1 MKIVLILIGLI
12 IVFLVVINYLRKLHL
27 DALHFNLLELVDA
40 IGGQVMRRGFLS
52 RPVYHGK
59 YKGVDLTI
67 NFSSERSQKKR
78 REYLDISLSRNLKNN
93 LTISTREWIE
103 TRSEG
108 SLEDFESLEINGQDG
123 YVIKN
128 ATKANYLKND
138 QDVKFKKIVQA
149 LTPFAYIFCGQN
161 GVIFERE
168 CDNLATCTKHPQ
180 LKDTITSLN
189 QLTQIL
195 K

>member
-1 MKIVLILIGLI
+1 M
-12 IVFLVVINYLRKLHL
+12 RKLHL

-103 TRSEG
+103 NRSEG